1 MTASYPLFLDVRGRT
16 CCVVGGGRI
25 ATGRVQGLLQ
35 HGAVVRLVAPAATQ
49 ELEEMVTSQQ
59 ISDHRRRPYQAADL
73 QGCMLAVAATDD
85 PAVNARVAAD
95 ARAAGVLCNVVDRP
109 DLGDVTVP
117 ALVRRGGLSVAVTTH
132 GTAPAVAADAR
143 RRIEGMFG
151 PEWGVLLELLS
162 QRRERLKAAIPDPA
176 RRAAAVRAV
185 VNDDLL
191 ALISGGHTADAAARL
206 DQLASEGGA

>member
-1 MTASYPLFLDVRGRT
+1 
-16 CCVVGGGRI
+16 
-25 ATGRVQGLLQ
+25 
-35 HGAVVRLVAPAATQ
+35 
-49 ELEEMVTSQQ
+49 MVTSQQ